1 MEWRHLKV
9 MGDLGVVVPMP
20 FNPKVE
26 STIQRALEGSDIVIN
41 LASKVRDP
49 AVMRAERARAER

>member
-49 AVMRAERARAER
+49 AVMRAERA